1 MRTANSAW
9 MALLAAGLF
18 AAPVLAQDG
27 QATQEVAQTQAA
39 TPVNALAR
47 NIELVFER
55 EVFRYPAAGRRDPFK
70 SLADEQSLGPL
81 FDDLKLRMI
90 IHSPLPNQSV
100 ALLADGSQKIYR
112 LRRGD
117 MIGNATVID
126 ITATRVTFTVD
137 DFGNRRQEVLDIKAN
152 QKEGA

>member
-1 MRTANSAW
+1 

-18 AAPVLAQDG
+18 AAPMSAQEG
-27 QATQEVAQTQAA
+27 QVTQQAQAQTGATALSAA
-39 TPVNALAR
+39 RDV
-47 NIELVFER
+47 ELVFER
-55 EVFRYPAAGRRDPFK
+55 EVFRYPGASSRDPFK

-126 ITATRVTFTVD
+126 ITATKVTFTVD

>member
-1 MRTANSAW
+1 

-18 AAPVLAQDG
+18 AAPISAQEG
-27 QATQEVAQTQAA
+27 QVTQQAQAQTGATALSAA
-39 TPVNALAR
+39 RDV
-47 NIELVFER
+47 ELVFER
-55 EVFRYPAAGRRDPFK
+55 EVFRYPGASRRDPFK

>member
-1 MRTANSAW
+1 VANR
-9 MALLAAGLF
+9 
-18 AAPVLAQDG
+18 D
-27 QATQEVAQTQAA
+27 
-39 TPVNALAR
+39 AR
-47 NIELVFER
+47 NLPIPTENSVTTRDDLYITQVI
-55 EVFRYPAAGRRDPFK
+55 PLKNTSAAK
-70 SLADEQSLGPL
+70 IL
-81 FDDLKLRMI
+81 LKLRMI

-100 ALLADGSQKIYR
+100 ALLADGASKIYR

-126 ITATRVTFTVD
+126 ITATKVTFTVD

>member
-1 MRTANSAW
+1 

-18 AAPVLAQDG
+18 AAPVLAQEG
-27 QATQEVAQTQAA
+27 QVTQEAAQTQAA

-47 NIELVFER
+47 NVELVFER

-70 SLADEQSLGPL
+70 SLADEHSLGPL

>member
-1 MRTANSAW
+1 

-18 AAPVLAQDG
+18 AAPMSAQEG
-27 QATQEVAQTQAA
+27 QVTQQAQAQTGATALSAA
-39 TPVNALAR
+39 R
-47 NIELVFER
+47 DIELVFER
-55 EVFRYPAAGRRDPFK
+55 EVFRYPGASSRDPFK

-126 ITATRVTFTVD
+126 ITATKVTFTVD

>member
-1 MRTANSAW
+1 

-18 AAPVLAQDG
+18 AAPISAQEG
-27 QATQEVAQTQAA
+27 QVTQQAQAQTGATALSAA
-39 TPVNALAR
+39 RDV
-47 NIELVFER
+47 ELVFER
-55 EVFRYPAAGRRDPFK
+55 EVFRYPGASRRDPFK

-126 ITATRVTFTVD
+126 ITATKVTFTVD

>member
-1 MRTANSAW
+1 
-9 MALLAAGLF
+9 MALLAAGLL
-18 AAPVLAQDG
+18 AAPAFAQEG
-27 QATQEVAQTQAA
+27 QAAQQVPPAA
-39 TPVNALAR
+39 VNALTR
-47 NIELVFER
+47 DIELVFER
-55 EVFRYPAAGRRDPFK
+55 EVFRYPGASRRDPFR
-70 SLADEQSLGPL
+70 SLADQQSLGPL

-100 ALLADGSQKIYR
+100 ALLADGASKIYR

-126 ITATRVTFTVD
+126 ITATKVTFTVD

>member
-1 MRTANSAW
+1 
-9 MALLAAGLF
+9 MALLAAGLV
-18 AAPVLAQDG
+18 AAPMSAQEG
-27 QATQEVAQTQAA
+27 QVTQQAQAQTGAPALSAA
-39 TPVNALAR
+39 RDV
-47 NIELVFER
+47 ELVFER
-55 EVFRYPAAGRRDPFK
+55 EVFRYPGVSRRDPFK

-81 FDDLKLRMI
+81 FDDLKLRLI

-100 ALLADGSQKIYR
+100 ALLADGSHKIHR

-126 ITATRVTFTVD
+126 ITATKVTFTVD

>member
-1 MRTANSAW
+1 

-18 AAPVLAQDG
+18 AAPMSAQEG
-27 QATQEVAQTQAA
+27 QVTQQAQAQTGATALSAA
-39 TPVNALAR
+39 R
-47 NIELVFER
+47 DIELVFER
-55 EVFRYPAAGRRDPFK
+55 EVFRYPGASRRDPFK

-126 ITATRVTFTVD
+126 ITATKVTFTVD

>member
-1 MRTANSAW
+1 

-18 AAPVLAQDG
+18 AAPMSAQEG
-27 QATQEVAQTQAA
+27 QVTQQAQAQTGATALSAA
-39 TPVNALAR
+39 RDVA
-47 NIELVFER
+47 LVFER
-55 EVFRYPAAGRRDPFK
+55 EVFRYPGASRRDPFK